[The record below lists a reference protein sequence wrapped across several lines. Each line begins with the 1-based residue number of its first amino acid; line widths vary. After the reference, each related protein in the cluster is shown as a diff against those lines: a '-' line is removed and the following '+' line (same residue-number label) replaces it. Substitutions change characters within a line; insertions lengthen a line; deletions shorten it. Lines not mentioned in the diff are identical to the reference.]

1 MPSTDRRKR
10 EIYREMAR
18 LRAQMQALERELNR
32 IELGIPEPWKRDKSF
47 IPDFLKPRGVR

>member
-10 EIYREMAR
+10 EIYCEMAR

>member
-1 MPSTDRRKR
+1 MSSIDRRKR
-10 EIYREMAR
+10 EIYCEMAR

-32 IELGIPEPWKRDKSF
+32 IELGIPEPWKRDITF